1 MALNRSYWKERLIN
15 LNANTDYL
23 LVNTTNE
30 FLLEYAPIE
39 QNSCYK
45 LTGFSG
51 DTGDSLVCPD
61 GKIKLFVDGRYHT
74 QADLEVDHSKV
85 DVVKLQLGQKQ
96 DEEICLSIQPN
107 STFGIVTKKVSQKRL
122 EYFQTLLKELNV
134 KVIPLNKDIYQ
145 SEYEVNSANLTKLN
159 ISYTGSD
166 FKSKIKDLPK
176 PILITNSE
184 EISYVCNLR
193 DFSQNYAVKIDGKL
207 FISDKESVL
216 FTDANV
222 DADEYKVMKLSEFD
236 NYINGIK
243 NISVDKSTI
252 TAYDYSL
259 LDTPINIL
267 SPIKQMKAIKTKE
280 EIEHLKYAF
289 AQTDKA
295 LKATRDFIY
304 QNDNLS
310 EYDIDKE
317 LTNNFKEYGAKSL
330 SFKSIVARNQ
340 NSALA
345 HYMKSSKDEIIKDG
359 DLILIDCGAYYEGG
373 LATDITRVFVKGE
386 PNSLQKKVYTTV
398 LKMFLNAY
406 NYQVVNGVTSG
417 FEIDNLARK
426 VYSMN
431 NIKDFVFSHGLGHGI
446 GVCVHEAPPNLS
458 MNEIAKAPIL
468 DNMCFTIEPGLYNEK
483 EFGVRLENSCY
494 LDNGVIKSF
503 TNMNY
508 EQKLIDYDMLTEDEK
523 LWLKEFEVL

>member
-1 MALNRSYWKERLIN
+1 
-15 LNANTDYL
+15 
-23 LVNTTNE
+23 
-30 FLLEYAPIE
+30 
-39 QNSCYK
+39 
-45 LTGFSG
+45 
-51 DTGDSLVCPD
+51 
-61 GKIKLFVDGRYHT
+61 
-74 QADLEVDHSKV
+74 
-85 DVVKLQLGQKQ
+85 
-96 DEEICLSIQPN
+96 
-107 STFGIVTKKVSQKRL
+107 
-122 EYFQTLLKELNV
+122 
-134 KVIPLNKDIYQ
+134 
-145 SEYEVNSANLTKLN
+145 
-159 ISYTGSD
+159 
-166 FKSKIKDLPK
+166 
-176 PILITNSE
+176 
-184 EISYVCNLR
+184 
-193 DFSQNYAVKIDGKL
+193 
-207 FISDKESVL
+207 
-216 FTDANV
+216 
-222 DADEYKVMKLSEFD
+222 
-236 NYINGIK
+236 
-243 NISVDKSTI
+243 
-252 TAYDYSL
+252 
-259 LDTPINIL
+259 
-267 SPIKQMKAIKTKE
+267 
-280 EIEHLKYAF
+280 
-289 AQTDKA
+289 
-295 LKATRDFIY
+295 
-304 QNDNLS
+304 
-310 EYDIDKE
+310 
-317 LTNNFKEYGAKSL
+317 
-330 SFKSIVARNQ
+330 
-340 NSALA
+340 
-345 HYMKSSKDEIIKDG
+345 MKSSKDEIIKDG